1 MLPWDEQA
9 PPAQDRE
16 LENVVVPRGP
26 EIDPLREP
34 ALASTMAAADKA
46 PAIAA
51 TAKNFFMGWLSC
63 CTGGARREP
72 DRGETLAAPRQRN
85 FNGARRLLAICR
97 RDVTV
102 CNNAAARLA
111 AAFRLSDIHDMTTP
125 KPTILIVEDDP
136 QIRGAGPDFL
146 VV

>member
-16 LENVVVPRGP
+16 LESVVVPRGP

-51 TAKNFFMGWLSC
+51 MAKSFFMGWLSC

-72 DRGETLAAPRQRN
+72 DRGETLAVPRQRN

-97 RDVTV
+97 HNVTV
-102 CNNAAARLA
+102 CNNAAARLSA
-111 AAFRLSDIHDMTTP
+111 PLGLFRLSRTDDAH
-125 KPTILIVEDDP
+125 PT
-136 QIRGAGPDFL
+136 
-146 VV
+146 

>member
-16 LENVVVPRGP
+16 LESVVVPRGP

-51 TAKNFFMGWLSC
+51 IAKSFFMGWLSC
-63 CTGGARREP
+63 CSGGARREP
-72 DRGETLAAPRQRN
+72 DRVETLAAPRQRN
-85 FNGARRLLAICR
+85 FNRARRLLAICR
-97 RDVTV
+97 RNVTV
-102 CNNAAARLA
+102 CNNAAAPLFPPLSF
-111 AAFRLSDIHDMTTP
+111 FRHSHHNTP
-125 KPTILIVEDDP
+125 KASP
-136 QIRGAGPDFL
+136 
-146 VV
+146 